1 MCDQREAF
9 PAGPEV
15 TTWQGPGNPAPVS
28 GSCWAQVLASPW
40 TPAQRQPAAGRSRG
54 VRGRG
59 GADAEASGSQ
69 GCEGPSGGRA
79 SGAAPLT
86 SRAAGPATG
95 CTGCTGCRGSASMGS
110 GCSATDCKTEAGG
123 DPAATRRDPRWLP
136 GAAPRGSGLGTH
148 SSVSAG
154 ISNFSL
160 RDFMAAP
167 REPTPG
173 GTGREQTR
181 GDYGLRDVRTGVCRG
196 RGHRSRGRV
205 RGGTAGGL
213 RGGTTGGTETLTG
226 RTKAPPSWQ
235 GWGYSCGWAYG
246 LEAGSWEGLWVPS
259 RARLLG
265 VVVWEWG
272 GTSVV

>member
-1 MCDQREAF
+1 MWWPSWPHLWPQNRPVFEPQF
-9 PAGPEV
+9 PQLGNMVRAESGPVSELFLFSLGRPIWACVRPEGGVSGGFRGHNLAGPWESS
-15 TTWQGPGNPAPVS
+15 TCL

-59 GADAEASGSQ
+59 GTDAEASGSQ

-123 DPAATRRDPRWLP
+123 DPAATRRDPRGLP

-181 GDYGLRDVRTGVCRG
+181 GDYGLRDALTGGCRG
-196 RGHRSRGRV
+196 RDH
-205 RGGTAGGL
+205 GL
-213 RGGTTGGTETLTG
+213 RGGVG
-226 RTKAPPSWQ
+226 
-235 GWGYSCGWAYG
+235 
-246 LEAGSWEGLWVPS
+246 AGQQVG
-259 RARLLG
+259 
-265 VVVWEWG
+265 
-272 GTSVV
+272 